1 MFNLETLL
9 RPNIAA
15 LAPYSSARDEFQGDA
30 AIFLDANENSL
41 GSTGRALYNRYPDPH
56 QVELKTKIAAIKGV
70 KPSQIFLGNGSDEAI
85 DLLFRAFCRPGK
97 DRTILLPPTYG
108 MYQVCAEIN
117 DVEIVKVNLTPDFQ
131 IDVEAVLSKV
141 TPETKLIW
149 VCSPNNPTGNCVALE
164 SIETLL
170 KQFNGVVVVDEAYI
184 DFCPERS
191 LLPRLAEFENLVVL
205 QTFSKAW
212 GLANL
217 RLGLAYASPEIISIL
232 SKIKY
237 PYNVNGSTQALAS
250 EALDN
255 LYGKNKMVS
264 ILMQERERLMVELPK
279 LPVVKKV
286 YPTDANFVM
295 IKVDEARKMYD
306 YLVANKIVVRDRS
319 TQPLCE
325 GCLRITIGTVAE
337 NDELLGLLGKL

>member
-1 MFNLETLL
+1 MFNLEKIL

-41 GSTGRALYNRYPDPH
+41 GSVGNGTFNRYPDPH
-56 QVELKTKIAAIKGV
+56 QVELKMQIAKIKGV
-70 KPSQIFLGNGSDEAI
+70 NPDQIFLGNGSDEAI
-85 DLLFRAFCRPGK
+85 DLLFRAFCTPGK
-97 DRTILLPPTYG
+97 DNTVLLPPTYG

-117 DVEIVKVNLTPDFQ
+117 DIKIQKVNLTPDFQ
-131 IDVEAVLSKV
+131 IDIDAVLAKINA
-141 TPETKLIW
+141 ETKILWI
-149 VCSPNNPTGNCVALE
+149 CSPNNPTGNAIELK
-164 SIETLL
+164 SIEALL
-170 KQFNGVVVVDEAYI
+170 AKFEGIVVVDEAYI
-184 DFCPERS
+184 DFCPEKT

-250 EALDN
+250 EALKQEAQ
-255 LYGKNKMVS
+255 KNKMVDT
-264 ILMQERERLMVELPK
+264 LMQERALLLQELPK
-279 LPVVKKV
+279 LAVVKKV

-295 IKVDEARKMYD
+295 IKVEEARKIYE

-325 GCLRITIGTVAE
+325 GCLRITIGTVEE
-337 NDELLGLLGKL
+337 NRELVRLLGAV

>member
-1 MFNLETLL
+1 MFNLEKLL
-9 RPNIAA
+9 RPNIAS

-30 AIFLDANENSL
+30 AIFLDANENSI

-56 QVELKTKIAAIKGV
+56 QVELKAQIAAIKGV

-97 DRTILLPPTYG
+97 DSTILLPPTYG

-117 DVEIVKVNLTPDFQ
+117 DIEIVKVNLTASFQ
-131 IDVEAVLSKV
+131 IDVNAVLAKV
-141 TPETKLIW
+141 GENTKILWI
-149 VCSPNNPTGNCVALE
+149 CSPNNPTGNCVATE
-164 SIETLL
+164 SIESLL
-170 KQFNGVVVVDEAYI
+170 GQFNGVVVVDEAYI
-184 DFCPERS
+184 DFCPEKT

-217 RLGLAYASPEIISIL
+217 RLGLAYASPEIISVL

-250 EALDN
+250 EALGN
-255 LYGKNKMVS
+255 LDSKNKMVETL
-264 ILMQERERLMVELPK
+264 IAERELLIQELPK
-279 LPVVKKV
+279 LPIVKKV

-295 IKVDEARKMYD
+295 IKVDEPRKIYE

-325 GCLRITIGTVAE
+325 GCLRITIGTVEE
-337 NDELLGLLGKL
+337 NREVLRLLNAL